1 MKILTII
8 KNMKKIILISLIIF
22 VLNSC
27 QNISDTAILQKK
39 LQPTWQSFFKNNYND
54 DSEIKVM
61 IATNRMRKSVDFG
74 CADENFGVDFDKVIT
89 FGTCN
94 IKVRKLHEIGNISP
108 SKDNKENDNFK
119 IVNSRNFSEQEFFNE
134 LKNNSATPLVFV
146 HGFNVRYNEAI
157 LRVAQIAY
165 DLKYQGPVILFTW
178 PSGAKDGFFDETL
191 LNKTYELN
199 AQNVKSSIT
208 PFMQFLEGFKKNKI
222 KINLMIHS
230 MGHQLA
236 LVGIDN
242 IAKNSNEI
250 LINELFLNAP
260 DYETQGFKSIAK
272 NIKKITN
279 HITIYCSK
287 NDKAMTASKI
297 FNKNDRL
304 GDCTNIEE
312 VDVVNVSAI
321 DDSSFG
327 LGHGYYSSR
336 SILNDMFLTL
346 LGIDAKQR
354 LFIVNSS
361 KTQNERYI
369 LRK

>member
-1 MKILTII
+1 
-8 KNMKKIILISLIIF
+8 MKKIILISLLIF

-27 QNISDTAILQKK
+27 QNIGDTAILQKK
-39 LQPTWQSFFKNNYND
+39 LQPTWQSFFKNNYSD

-61 IATNRMRKSVDFG
+61 IATNRMRKSADFG
-74 CADENFGVDFDKVIT
+74 CGDENFGVDFDKIIT
-89 FGTCN
+89 YGSCS
-94 IKVRKLHEIGNISP
+94 IKVSKLHEIGNISS
-108 SKDNKENDNFK
+108 SKDNNENFK
-119 IVNSRNFSEQEFFNE
+119 ITNSKNLSEQEFFNE
-134 LKNNSATPLVFV
+134 LKNNSVTPLVFV
-146 HGFNVRYNEAI
+146 HGFNVRYKEAI
-157 LRVAQIAY
+157 LRASQIAY

-199 AQNVKSSIT
+199 AQNVKSSIM
-208 PFMQFLEGFKKNKI
+208 PFMQFLESFKKNKI

-242 IAKNSNEI
+242 IAKNSHEI

-260 DYETQGFKSIAK
+260 DYEAQAFKLIAK

-304 GDCTNIEE
+304 GDCTNIDE
-312 VDVVNVSAI
+312 VDVINVSAI
-321 DDSSFG
+321 DDSALG

-361 KTQNERYI
+361 KTQNEKYI

>member
-1 MKILTII
+1 
-8 KNMKKIILISLIIF
+8 MKKITLISLLIF

-27 QNISDTAILQKK
+27 QNIGDTAILQKK
-39 LQPTWQSFFKNNYND
+39 LQPTWQKLFKNNYD
-54 DSEIKVM
+54 DDAQIKVM
-61 IATNRMRKSVDFG
+61 IATNRLRKNVDFG
-74 CADENFGVDFDKVIT
+74 CDDENFGVNFDKIIT
-89 FGTCN
+89 YGLCN
-94 IKVRKLHEIGNISP
+94 IKVSKFHEIGNIS
-108 SKDNKENDNFK
+108 SSKDNKDNKENDNFK
-119 IVNSRNFSEQEFFNE
+119 IINSQNFSEIEFFNE
-134 LKNNSATPLVFV
+134 LKNNSITPLVFV
-146 HGFNVRYNEAI
+146 HGFNVRYKEAI
-157 LRVAQIAY
+157 FRASQIAY
-165 DLKYQGPVILFTW
+165 DLKYQGPIILFTW
-178 PSGAKDGFFDETL
+178 PSGAKDGFFEEAM

-199 AQNVKSSIT
+199 AQNVKSSID
-208 PFMQFLEGFKKNKI
+208 PFAKFLEGFKKNNI

-236 LVGIDN
+236 LEAIN
-242 IAKNSNEI
+242 KISKNSSKEI

-260 DYETQGFKSIAK
+260 DYEAQAFKLIAK

-304 GDCTNIEE
+304 GDCTNIDE
-312 VDVVNVSAI
+312 VDVINVSAI
-321 DDSSFG
+321 DDSALG

-361 KTQNERYI
+361 KTQNEKYI